1 MNRSGRSDET
11 IDFGFDKVPR
21 EEKVKRVGA
30 VFDSVASR
38 YDLMNDLMSLG
49 IHRAWKQFTLQV
61 CAVGAG
67 QQVLDV
73 AGGSGDLAL
82 EFSRSV
88 GPDGHVILSD
98 INAAML
104 EVGRDKLTDRGAV
117 GNVDYALADAER
129 LPFAEGSFDCVTIAF
144 GLRNVTDKPAALT
157 SMARVLKPGGRLV
170 VLEFSHPTV
179 PLLKPLYDIYSFAV
193 LPTLGKL
200 VAGDADSYQYLAE
213 SIRMHPDQKT
223 LVGML
228 EEAGLERC
236 EYFDLSGGIVAVHRG
251 FKP

>member
-1 MNRSGRSDET
+1 MTRPDDRDET
-11 IDFGFDKVPR
+11 IDFGFEKVPR

-49 IHRAWKQFTLQV
+49 IHRAWKRFTLQA
-61 CAVGAG
+61 CAVTDG
-67 QQVLDV
+67 QRVLDV

-82 EFSRSV
+82 AFARRV
-88 GPDGHVILSD
+88 GRAGRVVLSD

-117 GNVDYALADAER
+117 GNVDFVQADAER
-129 LPFAEGSFDCVTIAF
+129 LPFAEGLFDCVTIAF
-144 GLRNVTDKPAALT
+144 GLRNVTDKPAALA
-157 SMARVLKPGGRLV
+157 SMARVLRPGGRLV

-179 PLLKPLYDIYSFAV
+179 PLLKPLYDLYSFAV
-193 LPTLGKL
+193 LPTLGRF

-213 SIRMHPDQKT
+213 SIRMHPDQAT

-228 EEAGLERC
+228 GDAGLERC

-251 FKP
+251 FRP

>member
-49 IHRAWKQFTLQV
+49 IHRVWKQFTLQV

-82 EFSRSV
+82 EFSRRV
-88 GPDGHVILSD
+88 GPDGHVTLSD

-144 GLRNVTDKPAALT
+144 GLRNVTDKPAALA

>member
-82 EFSRSV
+82 EFSRRV

-117 GNVDYALADAER
+117 GNVDYTLADAER

-144 GLRNVTDKPAALT
+144 GLRNVTDKRAALRE
-157 SMARVLKPGGRLV
+157 MRRVLKPGGRALI
-170 VLEFSHPTV
+170 LEFSRVGPEPLQRLYDGYSFGV
-179 PLLKPLYDIYSFAV
+179 LPLLGRI
-193 LPTLGKL
+193 

-213 SIRMHPDQKT
+213 SIRQHPDQQT
-223 LVGML
+223 LAAMMRDAGFTEVGY
-228 EEAGLERC
+228 RN
-236 EYFDLSGGIVAVHRG
+236 LSAGIVAIHRG
-251 FKP
+251 RRG

>member
-1 MNRSGRSDET
+1 MSRPDERDET
-11 IDFGFDKVPR
+11 IDFGFDQVPR
-21 EEKVKRVGA
+21 DEKVRRVGA

-49 IHRAWKQFTLQV
+49 IHRAWKRFTLQA
-61 CAVGAG
+61 CAVRAG

-82 EFSRSV
+82 AFARSV
-88 GPDGHVILSD
+88 GADGRVILSD

-104 EVGRDKLTDRGAV
+104 EVGRDKLADRGAV
-117 GNVDYALADAER
+117 GNVDCVQADAER
-129 LPFAEGSFDCVTIAF
+129 LPFADASFDCVTIAF
-144 GLRNVTDKPAALT
+144 GLRNVTDKQAALD
-157 SMARVLKPGGRLV
+157 SMARVLRPGGRLV

-179 PLLKPLYDIYSFAV
+179 PLLKPLYDLYSFAV

-213 SIRMHPDQKT
+213 SIRMHPDQAT

-228 EEAGLERC
+228 EAAGLERC
-236 EYFDLSGGIVAVHRG
+236 EYFDLTGGIVAVHRG

>member
-1 MNRSGRSDET
+1 MNRPDERDET
-11 IDFGFDKVPR
+11 IDFGFDQVPR
-21 EEKVKRVGA
+21 DEKVRRVGA

-49 IHRAWKQFTLQV
+49 IHRIWKRFTLQA
-61 CAVGAG
+61 CAVHAG

-82 EFSRSV
+82 AFARSV
-88 GPDGHVILSD
+88 GSDGRVILSD

-104 EVGRDKLTDRGAV
+104 EVGRDKLADRGAV
-117 GNVDYALADAER
+117 GNVDYVQADAER
-129 LPFAEGSFDCVTIAF
+129 LPFAAASFDCVTIAF
-144 GLRNVTDKPAALT
+144 GLRNVTDKQAALD
-157 SMARVLKPGGRLV
+157 SMARVLRPGGRLV

-179 PLLKPLYDIYSFAV
+179 PLLKPLYDLYSFAV

-213 SIRMHPDQKT
+213 SIRMHPDQAT

-228 EEAGLERC
+228 EAAGLERC
-236 EYFDLSGGIVAVHRG
+236 EYFDLTGGIVAVHRG